1 MIRAIIFHATT
12 TITTTL
18 TFTNI
23 FYTMWTTCT
32 IRTTFFFGVTLFL
45 ISFVFI
51 SIGSTMLGIIQ
62 ILLYTGGTLI
72 LFLFAVILTADWD
85 YNELSQTFSSPIKAL
100 IISFFFFLITS
111 YVFTNSETMKNL
123 SLNFKLDYV
132 PSSEVISTTLFKE
145 WYPLLEI
152 ASILLLGT
160 IIGCLTLLKLRKGD
174 S

>member
-1 MIRAIIFHATT
+1 MLTSLTVIFSILSVISAIMCALSSKI
-12 TITTTL
+12 
-18 TFTNI
+18 
-23 FYTMWTTCT
+23 

-51 SIGSTMLGIIQ
+51 TIGSTMLGIIQ

-100 IISFFFFLITS
+100 IISFVFFLVSS
-111 YVFTNSETMKNL
+111 YVLTKSKTMQELSERF
-123 SLNFKLDYV
+123 SWEFV
-132 PSSEVISTTLFKE
+132 PSSESISTSLFTD

-160 IIGCLTLLKLRKGD
+160 IIGCLVLLKLRKGE
-174 S
+174 